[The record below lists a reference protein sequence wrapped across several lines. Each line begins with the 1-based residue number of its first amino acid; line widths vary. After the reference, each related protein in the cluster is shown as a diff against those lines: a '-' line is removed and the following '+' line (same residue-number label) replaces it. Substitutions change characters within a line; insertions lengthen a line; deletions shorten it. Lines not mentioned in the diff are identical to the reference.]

1 MQWEWRDSNPDCDCI
16 ARAVCAHRACDAFA
30 MQAFWPHLSGGFSS
44 RDSSNVGQSKIDGFT
59 GADDGLSRF
68 SHVRTVRT
76 NTEIN
81 KKNAHNAH
89 KKVATHAQCQHTAPT
104 NEDAPMS
111 TTAGYAN
118 GKRRTNLSLHAKQV
132 DLMQESLRKTR
143 GISLSRFV
151 EEEILKWLR
160 RNANTLR
167 KKGVKL
173 PAEIFA

>member
-1 MQWEWRDSNPDCDCI
+1 
-16 ARAVCAHRACDAFA
+16 
-30 MQAFWPHLSGGFSS
+30 
-44 RDSSNVGQSKIDGFT
+44 
-59 GADDGLSRF
+59 
-68 SHVRTVRT
+68 
-76 NTEIN
+76 
-81 KKNAHNAH
+81 
-89 KKVATHAQCQHTAPT
+89 
-104 NEDAPMS
+104 MS
-111 TTAGYAN
+111 TTIAGYAN